1 MLTMLVH
8 KLIQHRWIKMTYHVL
23 MCLVNKYFSTLEYG
37 NVAKLVDQHERIMM
51 LNAFQILIDLKRL
64 KKTILLTQD
73 FCCI

>member
-1 MLTMLVH
+1 
-8 KLIQHRWIKMTYHVL
+8 MTYHVL